1 MIEGNEYE
9 ENNISYKMFCERN
22 KGWTNYITKKYDN
35 MFLSGDRIKKYAKI
49 VWNNHSDK
57 DIEWRW
63 L

>member
-1 MIEGNEYE
+1 MKRTIFHMKCFVKETKVGRT
-9 ENNISYKMFCERN
+9 ILR
-22 KGWTNYITKKYDN
+22 KKYDN
-35 MFLSGDRIKKYAKI
+35 MFLSDDRIKKYAKI